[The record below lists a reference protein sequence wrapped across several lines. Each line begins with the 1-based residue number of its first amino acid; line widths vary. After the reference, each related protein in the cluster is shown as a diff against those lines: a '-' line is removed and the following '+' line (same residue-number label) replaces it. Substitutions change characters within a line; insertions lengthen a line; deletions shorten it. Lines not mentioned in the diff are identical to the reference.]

1 MTGLLGTSA
10 PLVSDLV
17 ALVEVAMAVLLL
29 AGAFVVRTGRVR
41 FHKYLQSAIV
51 LVNLPIVLVWMV
63 PRFVADILPGLPG
76 EIAEPYYLVPTLMLV
91 VGAAAQALG
100 LYILL
105 VAGTNLVPAR
115 LRFRRYKLWMRT
127 ELLLWWSVVG
137 LGLATYFVWYA
148 STVAAS

>member
-1 MTGLLGTSA
+1 
-10 PLVSDLV
+10 
-17 ALVEVAMAVLLL
+17 MAVLLL

-105 VAGTNLVPAR
+105 VAGTNIVPTR

-127 ELLLWWSVVG
+127 ELLLWWAVVG

>member
-1 MTGLLGTSA
+1 
-10 PLVSDLV
+10 
-17 ALVEVAMAVLLL
+17 MAVLLL

-76 EIAEPYYLVPTLMLV
+76 EIAEPYYLVPTLMLL